1 MKIIFKIAKNELLNL
16 FYSPV
21 AWFLAIVFLIQCAY
35 FYTSSLYPLTVFQDQ
50 LLLNNPK
57 WKDFGGPLTS
67 TIYLNP
73 DGLFKNVYQNLY
85 LFVPL
90 LTMGLLGREV
100 NNGTIKLLYS
110 SPVKLRHIVLGKYL
124 AVMIYNLVL
133 VGIVGIFIVSG
144 IFNIKSIDIGLLLS
158 AELGFYLL
166 ICAFSA
172 IGLFMSGLT
181 TYQIISGIGSFVL
194 FFVLSRIGTLWQKYD
209 FVRDLTYFLS
219 ISGRT
224 EKMIGGLITTKDV
237 IYFLIVIF
245 MFLSFTLF
253 KLKGERESRPWSVK
267 ASRYIGVLLVSV
279 LLGYITSRPFLVGY
293 WDTTDCKV
301 NTIHVRT
308 QEILKK
314 MGKEPIEVTLYANL
328 LGLRLGPGL
337 PEGRNPYLSTLW
349 DKYLRFKPDIKF
361 KYVYYYDN
369 DGRLDAGSIYKSYP
383 HKTEKEIAG
392 IVAKMYQVDA
402 SQFIGPDEIRKQIDP
417 YAENLS
423 LFMGVKYKG
432 KTIHLRT
439 FNDSEFWPDQSQIAG
454 GFKRLEE
461 GIAPKIYFLTG
472 NLERSI
478 YKTGEREYSVQS
490 LEKLNRS
497 SLINLG
503 FDVDTIS
510 LEWQNMPADAKALVI
525 ADPKTDLSAV
535 CLAKI
540 QQYIDR
546 GGNLMVLGEP
556 NKQTVINPVLKQFG
570 VQLRQG
576 TLVQVSKNET
586 PDKVISYGT
595 DPSLQLAEETNLLSL
610 MKKRQEKD
618 TDDTLQ
624 ISMPGSGAI
633 EYVTNGAFAITP
645 LMKTKDKH
653 TWLKT
658 GVLIVDSVP
667 PVFNPVQGDIRDSS
681 FTTAIQLTRQVN
693 QKQQRIIVCADADF
707 RNNLRLGSDLFA
719 NAFYSWM
726 NDNKYPV
733 YIPETP
739 ARDVKLNITSAGAEV
754 LKIVYIWVFPG
765 VVLLMGVLLLIRR
778 KRK

>member
-369 DGRLDAGSIYKSYP
+369 DGSLDAGSIYKSYP

-478 YKTGEREYSVQS
+478 YKTGEREYSLQS

-510 LEWQNMPADAKALVI
+510 LEWQNMPADATALVI

-667 PVFNPVQGDIRDSS
+667 PVFNSVQGDIRDSS

>member
-21 AWFLAIVFLIQCAY
+21 AWFLAVVFLIQCAY

-57 WKDFGGPLTS
+57 WKDFGGSLTS

-110 SPVKLRHIVLGKYL
+110 SPVKLREIVLGKYL

-133 VGIVGIFIVSG
+133 VGVVGIFIVSG
-144 IFNIKSIDIGLLLS
+144 VFNIKSIDIGLLLS

-267 ASRYIGVLLVSV
+267 ASRYVGVLLVSV
-279 LLGYITSRPFLVGY
+279 LLGYITSRPSLVGY

-301 NTIHVRT
+301 NTVHART

-337 PEGRNPYLSTLW
+337 PESRNPYLSTLW
-349 DKYLRFKPDIKF
+349 DRYLRFKPDIKF

-369 DGRLDAGSIYKSYP
+369 DGRLDANSIYKTYP

-402 SQFIGPDEIRKQIDP
+402 SKFIGPKEIRKQIDP

-439 FNDSEFWPDQSQIAG
+439 FNDSEFWPDQSQVAG
-454 GFKRLEE
+454 AFKRLEE
-461 GIAPKIYFLTG
+461 GSAPKIYFLTG
-472 NLERSI
+472 NLERNI
-478 YKTGEREYSVQS
+478 YKTGEREYSMQS
-490 LEKLNRS
+490 LEKLNRT
-497 SLINLG
+497 SLINMG

-510 LEWQNMPADAKALVI
+510 LDWQNMPADAAALVI
-525 ADPKTDLSAV
+525 ADPKTDLSTV

-546 GGNLMVLGEP
+546 GGNLMVFGEP
-556 NKQTVINPVLKQFG
+556 NKQTVINPVLKLLG

-576 TLVQVSKNET
+576 ILVQVSKNET

-595 DPSLQLAEETNLLSL
+595 DPSLQLAEERNLLGL
-610 MKKRQEKD
+610 LKKRQEKD

-624 ISMPGSGAI
+624 ISMPGTGAI

-645 LMKTKDKH
+645 LMKTKDKN

-667 PVFNPVQGDIRDSS
+667 PVFNPAQGDIRDSS
-681 FTTAIQLTRQVN
+681 FTTAIQLTRQIN

-707 RNNLRLGSDLFA
+707 KNNLRLGSDLFA

-733 YIPETP
+733 YIPDTP
-739 ARDVKLNITSAGAEV
+739 ARDVKLNITSAGADV
-754 LKIVYIWVFPG
+754 LKVVYVWVLPG
-765 VVLLMGVLLLIRR
+765 VVLLIGVLLLIRR

>member
-1 MKIIFKIAKNELLNL
+1 MKIIFKIAKNELRNL

-35 FYTSSLYPLTVFQDQ
+35 FYTSAIYPISVFQDQ

-57 WKDFGGPLTS
+57 WKDFGATLTS
-67 TIYLNP
+67 AIYLNP

-110 SPVKLRHIVLGKYL
+110 SPVKLREIVLGKYL

-144 IFNIKSIDIGLLLS
+144 VFNIKSVDIGLLLS

-166 ICAFSA
+166 VCAFSA

-194 FFVLSRIGTLWQKYD
+194 FFVLSRIGMLWQKYD

-253 KLKGERESRPWSVK
+253 KLKGERESKPWSVK
-267 ASRYIGVLLVSV
+267 ASRYIVVILVSV

-301 NTIHVRT
+301 NTIHART

-314 MGKEPIEVTLYANL
+314 MGTEPMEVTLYANL
-328 LGLRLGPGL
+328 LGQRLGPGL
-337 PEGRNPYLSTLW
+337 PEARNPYLSTLW

-361 KYVYYYDN
+361 NYVYYYDN
-369 DGRLDAGSIYKSYP
+369 DGRFDGKSLYKTYP

-392 IVAKMYQVDA
+392 IMAKMYQSNA
-402 SQFIGPDEIRKQIDP
+402 AMFIGPEEIRKQIDP

-423 LFMGVKYKG
+423 LYMGVKYKG
-432 KTIHLRT
+432 KTINLRT
-439 FNDSEFWPDQSQIAG
+439 FNDSEFWPDESQVAG
-454 GFKRLEE
+454 AFKRLEE
-461 GIAPKIYFLTG
+461 GKAPKIYFLTG

-478 YKTGEREYSVQS
+478 YKTGEREYSLQS
-490 LEKLNRS
+490 LEKLNRT

-503 FDVDTIS
+503 FDVDTVS
-510 LEWQNMPADAKALVI
+510 LDKQDIPADATTLVI

-546 GGNLMVLGEP
+546 GGNLMVFGEP
-556 NKQTVINPVLKQFG
+556 TKQTVINPVLKQFG

-586 PDKVISYGT
+586 PDKVISLGT
-595 DPSLQLAEETNLLSL
+595 DVSLRLAEEKSLLAL
-610 MKKRQEKD
+610 LKKRQERD
-618 TDDTLQ
+618 TDDTLKV
-624 ISMPGSGAI
+624 SMPGTGAI
-633 EYVTNGAFAITP
+633 EYVTNGPFTIAP
-645 LMKTKDKH
+645 LLKTIDKN

-658 GVLIVDSVP
+658 GVLVTDSVP
-667 PVFNPVQGDIRDSS
+667 PVFNPAQGDIRDSS
-681 FTTAIQLTRQVN
+681 FATAVQLTRQVN
-693 QKQQRIIVCADADF
+693 HKQQRIIICADADF
-707 RNNLRLGSDLFA
+707 RNNLRLGFDLFS

-726 NDNKYPV
+726 DNNKYPV
-733 YIPETP
+733 YIPET
-739 ARDVKLNITSAGAEV
+739 AAKDVKLTISSTGVDV
-754 LKIVYIWVFPG
+754 LKIVYVWMMPG
-765 VVLLMGVLLLIRR
+765 ALLLIGTLLLIRR

>member
-1 MKIIFKIAKNELLNL
+1 MKIIFKIAKNELRNL

-35 FYTSSLYPLTVFQDQ
+35 FYTSAIYPISVFQDQ

-57 WKDFGGPLTS
+57 WKDFGATLTS
-67 TIYLNP
+67 AIYLNP

-110 SPVKLRHIVLGKYL
+110 SPVKLREIVLGKYL

-144 IFNIKSIDIGLLLS
+144 VFNIKSVDIGLLLS

-194 FFVLSRIGTLWQKYD
+194 FFVLSRIGMLWQKYD

-253 KLKGERESRPWSVK
+253 KLKGERESKPWSVK
-267 ASRYIGVLLVSV
+267 ASRYIAVALVSV

-301 NTIHVRT
+301 NTIHART

-314 MGKEPIEVTLYANL
+314 MGKEPMEVTLYANL
-328 LGLRLGPGL
+328 LGQRLGPGL
-337 PEGRNPYLSTLW
+337 PEARNPYLSILW

-361 KYVYYYDN
+361 NYVYYYDN
-369 DGRLDAGSIYKSYP
+369 DGRLDGKNLYKTYP

-392 IVAKMYQVDA
+392 IMAKMYQSNADM
-402 SQFIGPDEIRKQIDP
+402 FIGPKEIRKQIDP

-423 LFMGVKYKG
+423 LYMGVKYKG
-432 KTIHLRT
+432 KTINLRT
-439 FNDSEFWPDQSQIAG
+439 FNDSEFWPDESQVAG
-454 GFKRLEE
+454 AFKRLEE
-461 GIAPKIYFLTG
+461 GKAPKIYFLTG

-478 YKTGEREYSVQS
+478 YKTGEREYSLQS
-490 LEKLNRS
+490 LEKLNRT

-503 FDVDTIS
+503 FDVDTVS
-510 LEWQNMPADAKALVI
+510 LDKQNIPADATTLVI
-525 ADPKTDLSAV
+525 ADPKADLSAV

-540 QQYIDR
+540 QQYIDH
-546 GGNLMVLGEP
+546 GGNLMVFGEP

-586 PDKVISYGT
+586 PDKVISFGT
-595 DPSLQLAEETNLLSL
+595 DASLHLAEEKNLLVL
-610 MKKRQEKD
+610 LKKRQEKD
-618 TDDTLQ
+618 TDDTLK
-624 ISMPGSGAI
+624 ISMPGAGAI
-633 EYVTNGAFAITP
+633 EYVTNGPFAVTP
-645 LMKTKDKH
+645 LFKTIDKN

-658 GVLIVDSVP
+658 GVLITDSVP

-681 FTTAIQLTRQVN
+681 FVTAVQLTRQVN
-693 QKQQRIIVCADADF
+693 QKQQRIIVCTDADF
-707 RNNLRLGSDLFA
+707 KNNLRLGFDLFA

-726 NDNKYPV
+726 DNNKYPV
-733 YIPETP
+733 YIPETA
-739 ARDVKLNITSAGAEV
+739 ARDVKLTITSTGADV
-754 LKIVYIWVFPG
+754 LKIVYVWMMPG
-765 VVLLMGVLLLIRR
+765 ALLLIGTLLLIRR